1 MQHLYE
7 VILRIQYVYT
17 DRGTYIHLT
26 SFKVNNVNMIKKF
39 FEKNSNHPIFPL
51 SVGSNYLR
59 KDVAPLGLF
68 HFY

>member
-1 MQHLYE
+1 MHNLYE

-39 FEKNSNHPIFPL
+39 FVFCTESEKLL
-51 SVGSNYLR
+51 SLIYVQQTL
-59 KDVAPLGLF
+59 KLETP
-68 HFY
+68 